1 MMLLPNLLCALNKTG
16 KQLLEQGLD
25 DEARTPRHVRG
36 TEAGRPLVEQGCE
49 TRWSL
54 VRLLEATPV
63 SPNQNMLLTC
73 AHVAALYPSLK
84 LDAGAHALRRF
95 LTRHTSMPLQ
105 LQPKYLELARL
116 AFKTTM
122 SHATGYKELLTGYKE
137 LRARTGNALGTSF
150 LVGGGGGGGWRKVEK
165 PSEKKNCLV

>member
-1 MMLLPNLLCALNKTG
+1 MILLPNLLCALSKTG

-49 TRWSL
+49 TRSQPCSPCSLRDSRSL

-116 AFKTTM
+116 AFKTSM
-122 SHATGYKELLTGYKE
+122 AFK
-137 LRARTGNALGTSF
+137 TSSGF
-150 LVGGGGGGGWRKVEK
+150 
-165 PSEKKNCLV
+165 